1 MKPSINDNE
10 RSIVIL
16 LLTFF
21 YSVLTFPIFIHFLI
35 KFLQFVFYF
44 CKKAEVFSLFLF
56 FLAMC
61 CVYLMNPSIDN
72 NER

>member
-44 CKKAEVFSLFLF
+44 CKKAEVFFTVFVLSCHVLCL
-56 FLAMC
+56 
-61 CVYLMNPSIDN
+61 PHES
-72 NER
+72 